1 MSSRAPFIPAFA
13 VLATA
18 FVLSSCDTRGVI
30 SDAPVERPSFDD
42 GLEAPPRVMRKLTR
56 SQYEAAIHSV
66 FGETI
71 VVPPTESD
79 VVFGGLAAV
88 GAGSATV
95 SLRGIELHEA
105 AAVSVARQVFEDP
118 VFVEDKVP
126 CDVGESFDRACVSA
140 FTQSMA
146 EALFLRPLKPDAL
159 DALVGLAEVH
169 METLGDFEASLEFV
183 LSTLLQS
190 PSFLFRTE
198 HGTTH
203 TSSGAVGYDS
213 RAMASRLSYFLWG
226 SGPDEWLNERAA
238 AGALD
243 IDAGEDYAA
252 TVDAMLED
260 PRAHAGIRTFFSDM
274 LRLSELDTLLKD
286 STVYPQ
292 AVSTFGQ
299 SAREGTLRFIEYH
312 VFETSGD
319 YRDLLTSRET
329 FVDPLLAIVYRV
341 PAANLE
347 GFGRVTLP
355 VESRR
360 RGLLGQASILALHS
374 HAVTTSATLRGLFV
388 RETLLC
394 GEIPDPPPGVVTVIP
409 EATGD
414 SPTLRDR
421 VAIHLQDP
429 VCSSC
434 HLLMDPIGLSLEQFD
449 AIGQFRTE
457 EGGAMIDAS
466 GTWLGRRFEDAA
478 DMTERLRNDPAFLAC
493 FPRTVFRYA
502 MGRLDTPAD
511 EVTLEELEADFAS
524 QEYRVLDLFR
534 AVATHPSFRVFSPN
548 GGNP

>member
-1 MSSRAPFIPAFA
+1 MRPIAHLVAA
-13 VLATA
+13 VAAMTLLGA
-18 FVLSSCDTRGVI
+18 
-30 SDAPVERPSFDD
+30 DA
-42 GLEAPPRVMRKLTR
+42 
-56 SQYEAAIHSV
+56 
-66 FGETI
+66 
-71 VVPPTESD
+71 
-79 VVFGGLAAV
+79 LAASV
-88 GAGSATV
+88 TCQSRNNQREECWLQG
-95 SLRGIELHEA
+95 RGEVVL
-105 AAVSVARQVFEDP
+105 VRQIS
-118 VFVEDKVP
+118 KTT
-126 CDVGESFDRACVSA
+126 CVKG
-140 FTQSMA
+140 
-146 EALFLRPLKPDAL
+146 RNWD
-159 DALVGLAEVH
+159 
-169 METLGDFEASLEFV
+169 ETRD
-183 LSTLLQS
+183 
-190 PSFLFRTE
+190 
-198 HGTTH
+198 
-203 TSSGAVGYDS
+203 
-213 RAMASRLSYFLWG
+213 
-226 SGPDEWLNERAA
+226 
-238 AGALD
+238 
-243 IDAGEDYAA
+243 
-252 TVDAMLED
+252 
-260 PRAHAGIRTFFSDM
+260 GIYVTD
-274 LRLSELDTLLKD
+274 
-286 STVYPQ
+286 
-292 AVSTFGQ
+292 GC
-299 SAREGTLRFIEYH
+299 GG
-312 VFETSGD
+312 VFETRGD

-341 PAANLE
+341 PAPNLE

-414 SPTLRDR
+414 TPTLRDR

-434 HLLMDPIGLSLEQFD
+434 HALMDPIGLSLEQFD

-457 EGGAMIDAS
+457 EGGAVIDAS